1 MPEIKPTIMVVDDQP
16 DFVEGVK
23 LILEVEGYQ
32 VRTASNGREA
42 LDQLE
47 IIAEERAKG
56 LVSALPDLILAD
68 IMMPVMD
75 GYVLYEH
82 TQEHAALGG
91 IPFVFLTAKTGA
103 EDLQYG
109 KDLGVEDYLRKP
121 CSPDVLL
128 ASVRGQLM
136 NKRPAPKKSQ
146 FFNDQIPIT
155 TKRSEMGMNETS
167 QGAQKNANVVLIIVA
182 LIGILA
188 TLVTFLTLTPDWL
201 TD

>member
-1 MPEIKPTIMVVDDQP
+1 MPETKSIIMVVDDQP

-32 VRTASNGREA
+32 VWTASNGREA
-42 LDQLE
+42 LDRLE
-47 IIAEERAKG
+47 IVAEERAKG
-56 LVSALPDLILAD
+56 LVGALPDLILAD

-82 TQEHAALGG
+82 TQEHAALEN

-103 EDLQYG
+103 GDLQYG
-109 KDLGVEDYLRKP
+109 KELGVEDYLRKP

-136 NKRPAPKKSQ
+136 SKKPAFEQPQFLDDKISVVTNRP
-146 FFNDQIPIT
+146 
-155 TKRSEMGMNETS
+155 EMVMDEAS
-167 QGAQKNANVVLIIVA
+167 QGGIKNANLVLIIVA
-182 LIGILA
+182 VIGLLA
-188 TLVTFLTLTPDWL
+188 ALVTFLTLTPFGI
-201 TD
+201 